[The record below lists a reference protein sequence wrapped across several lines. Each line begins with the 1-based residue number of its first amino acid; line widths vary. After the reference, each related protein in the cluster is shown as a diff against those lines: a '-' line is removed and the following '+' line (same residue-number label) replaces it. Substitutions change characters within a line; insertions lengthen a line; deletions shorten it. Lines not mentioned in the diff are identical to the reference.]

1 MSQRALAM
9 FSLLS
14 FALSATAATDSTNQP
29 RNIVGYIPSNVL
41 SGIALAVVL
50 IVAISHAYNFWK
62 YTGKCMLP
70 MVIGDW
76 TYAGGFGVRFAL
88 HSNPDSIGI
97 YIVHQM
103 LIVLSPCAFI
113 ATEYMVLGR
122 LASYLDC
129 GRHLF
134 ISPRKIAR
142 VFVISDIVTF
152 LIQGAGASLSTAKTE
167 SALRL
172 GGHIFLAGLTL
183 QLISF
188 GVFLAMYIRFLVL
201 VRMRE
206 PRLWHSDRDKAWYKD
221 WRALAYTLLISS
233 IGVLVRCTYRV
244 IELSQGYT
252 GHLSTTESFFYAL
265 DTLPL
270 CIAIAIYVPFWPGRI
285 ILHIDDL
292 TSRKIMVTDE
302 YPIASMATLA

>member
-1 MSQRALAM
+1 M
-9 FSLLS
+9 LLY
-14 FALSATAATDSTNQP
+14 ALSAAAANDSTDQP
-29 RNIVGYIPSNVL
+29 RNLVGYIPSNVL
-41 SGIALAVVL
+41 STVALTVVV
-50 IVAISHAYNFWK
+50 IVAISHVYNLWK
-62 YTGKCMLP
+62 YGGKCMLP

-76 TYAGGFGVRFAL
+76 TYAGGFAVRFAL
-88 HSNPDSIGI
+88 HSNPDSKGI
-97 YIVHQM
+97 YSIQQV

-129 GRHLF
+129 GRYLF

-152 LIQGAGASLSTAKTE
+152 IIQGAGASLSTAKTE

-172 GGHIFLAGLTL
+172 GGHIFLTGLVL

-188 GVFLAMYIRFLVL
+188 GVFFSMYIRFLVL

-206 PRLWHSDRDKAWYKD
+206 PGLWHSDRGKAWYKD

-233 IGVLVRCTYRV
+233 IAVLVRCTYRV

-285 ILHIDDL
+285 IPHIDDL
-292 TSRKIMVTDE
+292 MSRKILTDE
-302 YPIASMATLA
+302 YQIASTNAIA